1 MLITTWKH
9 FGIQQLKLTISMIQ
23 LRIPFEI
30 KNPFLP
36 IFNDDQKRLRWKF
49 SVINSKAS
57 NLLANTTKDDFIIVL
72 DIYGQEMGSV
82 EFSSL
87 ITSHLAKYKNIIFI
101 IGGDTGIDEQTRNAA
116 DFKIS
121 FGRHTWPHQLCSVM
135 LIEQIYRAEMIANHH
150 PYHK

>member
-1 MLITTWKH
+1 
-9 FGIQQLKLTISMIQ
+9 MIQ

-36 IFNDDQKRLRWKF
+36 IFKDYQKRLHWKF
-49 SVINSKAS
+49 SVINKKPLE
-57 NLLANTTKDDFIIVL
+57 LLSNTTKDDFIIAL
-72 DIYGQEMGSV
+72 DIHGTEMDSV
-82 EFSSL
+82 GFSAL
-87 ITSHLAKYKNIIFI
+87 ITSHLANYKNIIFV
-101 IGGDTGIDEQTRNAA
+101 IGGDTGLDENIRNSA

-121 FGRHTWPHQLCSVM
+121 FGYNTWPHQLCSVM